1 MLIFR
6 ELLNKIFIRFGNNGK
21 KRLFLVFGIF
31 NMLVTN
37 IILQILLFMVPT
49 SVATIISQIFNFLIG
64 YYLYGKKVF
73 KVKKL
78 DKFFLKKY
86 LFLALILWILN
97 FGFIESFFYFG
108 VNKNLTALLLIP
120 FLALFS
126 YNFQNKIVFKKN

>member
-1 MLIFR
+1 MFR
-6 ELLNKIFIRFGNNGK
+6 DFLNKIFIRFGNNGK

>member
-1 MLIFR
+1 
-6 ELLNKIFIRFGNNGK
+6 
-21 KRLFLVFGIF
+21 
-31 NMLVTN
+31 
-37 IILQILLFMVPT
+37 MVPT

-86 LFLALILWILN
+86 LFLALTLWILN
-97 FGFIESFFYFG
+97 FGFIESFFFFG

-126 YNFQNKIVFKKN
+126 YICQNKLVFKKN